1 MIHHITRTTRHLVF
15 WSLIALAISL
25 TGVRLLLSGIEH
37 YKVDLAEHISE
48 RLGTPI
54 IIGKLNAKMR
64 GFSPELVLK
73 DIAVTSIVAHAL
85 PAVQLKE
92 IRLSINLLDMLI
104 SRELMTSA
112 RITLVGAKI
121 SVIRKQDGSVAIVG
135 LKAGDG
141 QPLWLFQG
149 GKYEVLQSEIT
160 WQDEKNP
167 SRPLLFNEID
177 LALDNKGEHHRLNML
192 IKLPKKIGHHLRVS
206 MDFKGTVF
214 EPSTLQ
220 GRFYIDGIA
229 INLSELAAGFDSEA
243 KNKIAINSGVGDFK
257 IWGDWEHLELRSM
270 DVAAQIHQIALAP
283 DFSISQ
289 LKTGFHWAAIGT
301 GNHWQ
306 LDVNE
311 FLLETASKGS
321 VKKWPA
327 AVFSVGV
334 QQSTKIALFAQ
345 QLDLQEAA
353 DLAQFFAPLPDQ
365 HIKKL
370 AQAQLKGRL
379 DDFSLFA
386 DLDKKTLA
394 VHGKFAGLSTAP
406 FAGLPGIDNVSGQLQ
421 GNEKA
426 GSLSLT
432 TDNAQL
438 IAPEFF
444 REPFRIK
451 KLKGPISW
459 RQTDSDWTISSRK
472 FELNLYG
479 LQSIN
484 RLKLILPK
492 TAEPPF
498 LDLQSSF
505 VSDDIS
511 QAKHY
516 FPTKVMKPEDVVW
529 FDNAFL
535 GGRVTKGDLLYVAN
549 LGIFP
554 TNAKDGVFEA
564 LLEIDQLNLF
574 YAPGWPE
581 LSDIAGKVTILQKQ
595 MTCEIQQGQSN
606 NLTIT
611 QATVINPALGTSK
624 LLTVKGEFEGEIP
637 QVFSFLQHSPLTS
650 QVGFLVDAV
659 IPQGSTQ
666 VALDLVLPLAEGIM
680 PKVYGVVQLNQA
692 SLNVA
697 ALDLDIEKIDGEL
710 KFTEQGVYTD
720 KLKAMTLGRN
730 INVNINKAD
739 QEQTFVEIA
748 GSADIEDLQKKF
760 KMPGWELANGAMT
773 YQLKLGLPYPGSPS
787 EIELHSDLLGVAL
800 DLPGLLAKPKSQ
812 KKPLSLNFKLND
824 QKTLPITLNYN
835 NQLKAALQLNL
846 AQHRLHSG
854 HVLIGTGEVA
864 QQQEAGLIIE
874 LDQSPLNLQDW
885 LKLPSQKSNENTETN
900 IRKINIHSQQAQWKN
915 TLLGPFDLTLKPE
928 GSYWTG
934 AINSE
939 FAAGTLR
946 IPVTSKGTEKISLD
960 LATLDLSA
968 LKQPDTENTNVVP
981 ATEPELKLAPATM
994 PLFSITSQKTRW
1006 QSLDL
1011 GRLAVETER
1020 IPGGMRFKHM
1030 ELTGQ
1035 NQKFALS
1042 GDWQASGTHAQGHL
1056 EIPRAG
1062 QLLNQLGITKD
1073 FTETSAAIDFRV
1085 NWTAAPYQFSLAT
1098 LKGRVDVNLKNGRIL
1113 SIEPGVGRILG
1124 ILAMEQWIKRAQ
1136 LDFSDVYK
1144 EGLSFNSIKGHFD
1157 VLNGIAA
1164 THDLVIDAIPA
1175 KITINGDADLVGQTV
1190 NHIINVTP
1198 KSADA
1203 VPIAGTIMGKIAD
1216 VLGRSLTG
1224 KDQEGFFFGAQYLVK
1239 GGWNNAEIISMSK
1252 NGGLLQKTWHG
1263 ITGFPWLEQE
1273 ETKEKLNE

>member
-1 MIHHITRTTRHLVF
+1 
-15 WSLIALAISL
+15 LIALAVSL

-37 YKVDLAEHISE
+37 YKADLATHISE

-54 IIGKLNAKMR
+54 IIGQLSAKMR

-92 IRLSINLLDMLI
+92 IRLSVNLLDMLI

-121 SVIRKQDGSVAIVG
+121 SVTRKQDGSVAIVG

-149 GKYEVLQSEIT
+149 GRYEVLQSEIT
-160 WQDEKNP
+160 WQDEKKS

-177 LALDNKGEHHRLNML
+177 LALSNKADHHLLNIL
-192 IKLPKKIGHHLRVS
+192 IKLPKKIGHNLRVS
-206 MDFKGTVF
+206 MDFKGNVF

-220 GRFYIDGIA
+220 GRFYIDGKA
-229 INLSELAAGFDSEA
+229 INLSELAAGFDSAQPAEA

-257 IWGDWEHLELRSM
+257 IWGDWQQLELRSM
-270 DVAAQIHQIALAP
+270 DVAAQIHQMVLTP

-289 LKTGFHWAAIGT
+289 LKTSFHWGAIGT
-301 GNHWQ
+301 GNRWQ

-311 FLLETASKGS
+311 FLLETAAKG
-321 VKKWPA
+321 VAKKWPA
-327 AVFSVGV
+327 AVFSLGV
-334 QQSTKIALFAQ
+334 QQSTKVALFAR
-345 QLDLQEAA
+345 QLDLQEAS
-353 DLAQFFAPLPDQ
+353 DLAQVLAPLPDQ
-365 HIKKL
+365 QIKKL
-370 AQAQLKGRL
+370 AQAQLKGKL

-394 VHGKFAGLSTAP
+394 VQGKFAGLSTAA

-432 TDNAQL
+432 TDDAQL
-438 IAPEFF
+438 IAPDFF

-451 KLKGPISW
+451 KLKGKINWS
-459 RQTDSDWTISSRK
+459 QTDSDWTISSRE

-479 LQSIN
+479 LQSTN

-492 TAEPPF
+492 TSELPF
-498 LDLQSSF
+498 LDVQSSF

-535 GGRVTKGDLLYVAN
+535 GGRVTKGELLYVAN
-549 LGIFP
+549 LGVFP
-554 TNAKDGVFEA
+554 ANAKDGVFEA
-564 LLEIDQLNLF
+564 LLNLDQLNLS

-581 LSDIAGKVTILQKQ
+581 LSNIVGEVTILQKH
-595 MTCEIQQGQSN
+595 MTCEIQQGHSN
-606 NLTIT
+606 NLSIT

-637 QVFSFLQHSPLTS
+637 QVFSFLQNSPLTS

-659 IPQGSTQ
+659 IPQGNTQ

-680 PKVYGVVQLNQA
+680 PKVYGVAKFNQA
-692 SLNVA
+692 SLKVA
-697 ALDLDIEKIDGEL
+697 ALDLDIDKIDGEL

-720 KLKAMTLGRN
+720 KLKAITLGRN

-739 QEQTFVEIA
+739 QQQTFVEIA
-748 GSADIEDLQKKF
+748 GTAAIEDLQKKF
-760 KMPGWELANGAMT
+760 KMPGWELADGAMT

-787 EIELHSDLLGVAL
+787 EIELHSDLVGVAL

-812 KKPLSLNFKLND
+812 KKSLSLSFKLGD
-824 QKTLPITLNYN
+824 QKILPIAVNYN

-854 HVLIGTGEVA
+854 HLLIGAGEVE

-874 LDQSPLNLQDW
+874 LDQNPLNLQDW
-885 LKLPSQKSNENTETN
+885 LKLPSQKSSENTETN
-900 IRKINIHSQQAQWKN
+900 IRKIKIHSQQAQWKN
-915 TLLGPFDLTLKPE
+915 ALLGRFDLTLKPE

-934 AINSE
+934 AINSG
-939 FAAGTLR
+939 FATGTLR
-946 IPVTSKGTEKISLD
+946 IPVASKGSEKISLD

-968 LKQPDTENTNVVP
+968 LKQPETENTNLV
-981 ATEPELKLAPATM
+981 TTTKPESKLAPATM
-994 PLFSITSQKTRW
+994 PLFSITSQKTLW

-1030 ELTGQ
+1030 ELIGQ
-1035 NQKFALS
+1035 NQKFVVS
-1042 GDWQASGTHAQGHL
+1042 GDWQASGTHTQGHL
-1056 EIPRAG
+1056 EIPHAG

-1085 NWTAAPYQFSLAT
+1085 NWNAAPYQFSLAT

-1124 ILAMEQWIKRAQ
+1124 ILAMEQWLKRAQ

-1157 VLNGIAA
+1157 VLNGIAS

-1190 NHIINVTP
+1190 NHVINVTP

-1239 GGWNNAEIISMSK
+1239 GSWNNAEIISMFK